1 MNNFK
6 DEKSNEKLLEF
17 DRRIDVLNESIPNIN
32 LRLSILITF
41 LEEDRIKI
49 EITDAN
55 LPKNIKI
62 EILNIFHDVFPK
74 INFLTL

>member
-55 LPKNIKI
+55 LPKNIK
-62 EILNIFHDVFPK
+62 
-74 INFLTL
+74 TLL